1 MKDVTISKENAIVLV
16 LLFITL
22 GIANVVQ
29 LLDHN
34 NDLNKIET
42 LDKVINQQEETIQLL
57 KTTHHYELKAYKETQ
72 WDLLVQIDSL
82 NKKK

>member
-1 MKDVTISKENAIVLV
+1 MKDITISKENAIVLV
-16 LLFITL
+16 LLFIAL

-34 NDLNKIET
+34 NDIET
-42 LDKVINQQEETIQLL
+42 LDKVINQQEEVIQLMR
-57 KTTHHYELKAYKETQ
+57 TTHHYELKAYKETQ

-82 NKKK
+82 NKVK